1 MGSGER
7 IGIVFRRK
15 QHHTDIHPLAQNHVD
30 SPQRSVNTRR
40 ITVVDHRDILGKTS
54 EQTNLFGRKGCTGRS
69 HHILYPRLV
78 HRNHVGISLDHDCE
92 IVLLDRFLGEKQA
105 VQLAFLAVNLAF
117 GRILVL
123 RNRLVCTQ
131 RATSES
137 HHAAGNVMY
146 GEHHPLP
153 KTVEKRTVV
162 PLDRKSGRNQ
172 KLLLITGSQ
181 SRPAHSIAPGGT
193 ESEPE
198 LLDRRI
204 GKSPLLPEI
213 GHADTHPF
221 GFMEQVI
228 RKILRRPTVH
238 DEHTL
243 AVIVAGDLLGRH
255 LLLPHFDTVTLGHGF
270 QRLGISHIL
279 VLHQERDGIAAL
291 AAAETLVNP
300 LRGRYDERRGLL
312 VVERTARLIID
323 TLSFERHVFA
333 DNIHDI
339 RSGVNPIYCFPV
351 DHLCKGTNNSIITDY
366 IKYLFASSRRY
377 SGEHSNR

>member
-1 MGSGER
+1 M
-7 IGIVFRRK
+7 
-15 QHHTDIHPLAQNHVD
+15 
-30 SPQRSVNTRR
+30 
-40 ITVVDHRDILGKTS
+40 
-54 EQTNLFGRKGCTGRS
+54 
-69 HHILYPRLV
+69 
-78 HRNHVGISLDHDCE
+78 HRNHVGISLDHDRE
-92 IVLLDRFLGEKQA
+92 IILLDRFLGEKQA

-137 HHAAGNVMY
+137 HHAAGNVMH

-153 KTVEKRTVV
+153 ETVEERTVV
-162 PLDRKSGRNQ
+162 ALDRKSGRNQ

-181 SRPAHSIAPGGT
+181 SRPAHSVAPGGT

-243 AVIVAGDLLGRH
+243 AVVVAGDLLGRH

-279 VLHQERDGIAAL
+279 VLHQESDGIAAL

-300 LRGRYDERRGLL
+300 G
-312 VVERTARLIID
+312 
-323 TLSFERHVFA
+323 S
-333 DNIHDI
+333 
-339 RSGVNPIYCFPV
+339 P
-351 DHLCKGTNNSIITDY
+351 
-366 IKYLFASSRRY
+366 
-377 SGEHSNR
+377 